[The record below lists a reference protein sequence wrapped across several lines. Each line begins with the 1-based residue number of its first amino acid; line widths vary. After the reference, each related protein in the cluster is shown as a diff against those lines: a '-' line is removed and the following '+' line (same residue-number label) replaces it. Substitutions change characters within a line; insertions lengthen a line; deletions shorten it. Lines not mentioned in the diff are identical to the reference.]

1 MSDLTEYFT
10 SLRGNLLVIVSS
22 LIIWKFVLQM
32 VSPYESIY
40 VFAIGGSG
48 VTIGILSTTRM
59 LVSTFLRIPGG
70 YLADKRS
77 RRQVI
82 GFAIIVSSLGY
93 LFFIFAKNWTWLLPG
108 VILLSI
114 TGLAEPATE
123 AIKADS
129 VKPEERGRGY
139 AIISTLPDIPALVA
153 PVIGGYLIVE
163 RGSSPGISLTGI
175 RFVYICLLVGVVTAG
190 LIRLLFLKDVHQHVQ
205 EEGIKLGLNM
215 FRDAYEV
222 VSESPSS
229 VKRLLV
235 LGGFF
240 MFCFHLDSSI
250 RAVYAINVGGLST
263 VQWGWIVS
271 ITSVISSL
279 GALMIGKFIDSY
291 GRKRVF
297 IPAVT
302 ILGIS
307 SLLFAFSESYQ
318 MFLFARILGGI
329 GLYGRMI
336 SFQVLIADSIPGRVR
351 GRIMGVY
358 NIFSSMGSST
368 AVLIS
373 GILYDLSPK
382 FPFYVSI
389 FAYGFA
395 ALIATK
401 LLNEPEIKQI

>member
-163 RGSSPGISLTGI
+163 RGSSFGISLTGI
-175 RFVYICLLVGVVTAG
+175 RFVYICLFVGVVTAG

-229 VKRLLV
+229 PKR
-235 LGGFF
+235 
-240 MFCFHLDSSI
+240 
-250 RAVYAINVGGLST
+250 
-263 VQWGWIVS
+263 
-271 ITSVISSL
+271 SL
-279 GALMIGKFIDSY
+279 QCAPY
-291 GRKRVF
+291 
-297 IPAVT
+297 
-302 ILGIS
+302 
-307 SLLFAFSESYQ
+307 
-318 MFLFARILGGI
+318 
-329 GLYGRMI
+329 
-336 SFQVLIADSIPGRVR
+336 
-351 GRIMGVY
+351 
-358 NIFSSMGSST
+358 
-368 AVLIS
+368 
-373 GILYDLSPK
+373 
-382 FPFYVSI
+382 
-389 FAYGFA
+389 
-395 ALIATK
+395 
-401 LLNEPEIKQI
+401 